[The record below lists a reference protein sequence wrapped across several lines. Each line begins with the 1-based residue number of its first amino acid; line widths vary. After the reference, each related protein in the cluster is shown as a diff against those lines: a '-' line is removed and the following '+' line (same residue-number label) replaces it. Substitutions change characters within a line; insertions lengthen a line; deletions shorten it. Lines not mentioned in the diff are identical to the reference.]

1 MGDMNDESNR
11 YYDKKKKN
19 QRHKINR
26 IENFYHI
33 LRTKSIPSTPMGIKL
48 VWLETGIK
56 LETLVLH

>member
-11 YYDKKKKN
+11 YYDKKKN

-33 LRTKSIPSTPMGIKL
+33 LRTKSIPSTPMSIKL
-48 VWLETGIK
+48 V
-56 LETLVLH
+56 